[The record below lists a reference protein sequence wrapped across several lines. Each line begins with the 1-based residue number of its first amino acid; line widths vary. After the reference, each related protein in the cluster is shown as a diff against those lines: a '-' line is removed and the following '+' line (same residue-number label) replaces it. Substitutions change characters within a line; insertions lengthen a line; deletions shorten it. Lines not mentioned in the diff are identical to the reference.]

1 MCFETGKRGHGLD
14 ELSLDFLSHETIKY
28 NEITTVDKKKIPFNE
43 VDIKLATQYA
53 AEDSDITLRL
63 WEKLRIELIK
73 NNLFDFYHFIE
84 KPLVN
89 VIASMEK
96 NGFKINEH
104 QLENLSI
111 QFSDKLKNIEKK
123 YMIYQKKSSMLVHLS
138 NWVKSYLKNFIYLMV
153 RKVKVEITKQM

>member
-1 MCFETGKRGHGLD
+1 MRIIQFLKVGQNIKYDLIILQGIGINLINLDDTMLMSYVLRTGKRGHGLD

-28 NEITTVDKKKIPFNE
+28 KEITTVDKKKIPFNE

-104 QLENLSI
+104 QLEI
-111 QFSDKLKNIEKK
+111 FQ
-123 YMIYQKKSSMLVHLS
+123 Y
-138 NWVKSYLKNFIYLMV
+138 NFQ
-153 RKVKVEITKQM
+153 TN